1 VKTFNDDVW
10 DAFGEAA
17 AEVFEEVRGHSEIA
31 ARIDDNFQKN
41 LREIGGTIAKFEG
54 NFLNQR
60 NRILGLG

>member
-1 VKTFNDDVW
+1 MKTFNDDVW

-17 AEVFEEVRGHSEIA
+17 EEVFEEVRSHSEIA
-31 ARIDDNFQKN
+31 ARIDANYQEK